1 MFGFGKKPDHYSDLL
16 DHMIEEMGIKPRY
29 AAAFLNAYRS
39 TISTNLERGIKQT
52 LRMIDGMPGGNL
64 LYHQLPNQLTT
75 AIAAQAYNSFL
86 HDLRKGRHV
95 GTDVELVTWAILK
108 TENDIFSQFDGAL
121 AAYIKANWRSKFP
134 SLMEE
139 VFSDSCD
146 FDNPLMIFCAGAR
159 PGASSRAASASAR
172 SGAMGAPD
180 PCGDAM
186 VVQAAAAQPRSR
198 NTRCMAAAA
207 MAAWPVATVIWFSP
221 WLRSPA
227 AYRPGTEVAPWA
239 SVCT

>member
-95 GTDVELVTWAILK
+95 GTDVELATWAILK
-108 TENDIFSQFDGAL
+108 TENDIFSQFDSAL

-139 VFSDSCD
+139 VFSESCD
-146 FDNPLMIFCAGAR
+146 FDNPLMIFCAGASE
-159 PGASSRAASASAR
+159 A
-172 SGAMGAPD
+172 D
-180 PCGDAM
+180 I
-186 VVQAAAAQPRSR
+186 QAAAWAWFEQNPQMLKHA
-198 NTRCMAAAA
+198 TAIDAAAVDILA
-207 MAAWPVATVIWFSP
+207 N
-221 WLRSPA
+221 
-227 AYRPGTEVAPWA
+227 PGMMTIGDAIEEAVRRARLAGTLP
-239 SVCT
+239 

>member
-52 LRMIDGMPGGNL
+52 LRMIDGMPGGSL

-95 GTDVELVTWAILK
+95 GTDVELATWAILK

-134 SLMEE
+134 SLMKE
-139 VFSDSCD
+139 VFSESCD
-146 FDNPLMIFCAGAR
+146 YDNPLMIFCAGA
-159 PGASSRAASASAR
+159 SAA
-172 SGAMGAPD
+172 D
-180 PCGDAM
+180 I
-186 VVQAAAAQPRSR
+186 QAAAWVWFEQNPQMLEHGMAID
-198 NTRCMAAAA
+198 AAAVDILA
-207 MAAWPVATVIWFSP
+207 N
-221 WLRSPA
+221 
-227 AYRPGTEVAPWA
+227 PGMMTIGDAIEEAVRRARLAGTLP
-239 SVCT
+239 